1 MNSFPRQLVGNVTKK
16 TSVWFGIALLVI
28 GARCPLTWGQTLVQ
42 QQGPAKIY
50 LSGVEGKDVVQLRFA
65 DVLKVTVEVEGD
77 KTLEVRTP
85 DSITQSVG
93 WKVLGATPAQTSV
106 PKPGA
111 RARWRK
117 TYDLEA
123 LAPDSLTLQVEPLS
137 WREKG
142 GVFSTVTFQPIAI
155 QVRTTI
161 DEPDL
166 KKLRDPTQ
174 IERVPAASSWPWL
187 PWAGAG
193 LGTTA
198 VLGLAAYLLRRRARA
213 ARAALTPE
221 ALALYELDRLERLR
235 WPEKGRGERFVSLL
249 SNVLRNYLEKKW
261 NLPAR
266 RQTTPEF
273 LRTLSSQWVLDE
285 AQSKFLAEFLD
296 QFDLAKFAGVE
307 PAASFC
313 DNLAKQV
320 REFVRGQAPAGK
332 N

>member
-1 MNSFPRQLVGNVTKK
+1 
-16 TSVWFGIALLVI
+16 
-28 GARCPLTWGQTLVQ
+28 
-42 QQGPAKIY
+42 
-50 LSGVEGKDVVQLRFA
+50 
-65 DVLKVTVEVEGD
+65 
-77 KTLEVRTP
+77 
-85 DSITQSVG
+85 
-93 WKVLGATPAQTSV
+93 
-106 PKPGA
+106 
-111 RARWRK
+111 
-117 TYDLEA
+117 
-123 LAPDSLTLQVEPLS
+123 
-137 WREKG
+137 
-142 GVFSTVTFQPIAI
+142 VFSTVAFQPIAI

-166 KKLRDPTQ
+166 KKLRDPTAL
-174 IERVPAASSWPWL
+174 ERVPNATSWPWL
-187 PWAGAG
+187 PWAGVG
-193 LGTTA
+193 LGTAA
-198 VLGLAAYLLRRRARA
+198 VLGLAAYLLRRRSRA

-273 LRTLSSQWVLDE
+273 LRTLSAQSVLDE
-285 AQSKFLAEFLD
+285 VQSKFLAEFLD

-320 REFVRGQAPAGK
+320 RDFVLGQASPGK